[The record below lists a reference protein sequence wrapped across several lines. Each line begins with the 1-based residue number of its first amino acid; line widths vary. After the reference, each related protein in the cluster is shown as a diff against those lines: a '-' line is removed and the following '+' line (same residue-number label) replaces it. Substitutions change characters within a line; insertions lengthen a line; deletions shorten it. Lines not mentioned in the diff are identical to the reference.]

1 MVTLAQPT
9 RRERRRE
16 ETRKRIF
23 ETALDLFA
31 KHGFNKVTVEQIT
44 EAADV
49 GKGTFFNY
57 FPTKE
62 HMFLAL
68 AERQQGFLHAAV
80 DAAKKADSVRPVL
93 FELAHRLSSGPAR
106 SQLMLRSLLGSVL
119 NNDQASEKMRWVLA
133 YGREALAAIMERGQA
148 LGELRREL
156 PAQQLARMFQTL
168 LFGTHT
174 LWSLHPP
181 ADLYRWVEESV
192 EFFWCNAASV
202 GGKGR
207 QGKGSVHDEM

>member
-1 MVTLAQPT
+1 MVTLAQPG

-23 ETALDLFA
+23 ETALELFA

-80 DAAKKADSVRPVL
+80 DAAKNAESVRPVL
-93 FELAHRLSSGPAR
+93 FQLAHQLSSGPAR

-133 YGREALAAIMERGQA
+133 YGREALAVIMERGQA

-156 PAQQLARMFQTL
+156 AAQQLARMFQTL

-181 ADLYRWVEESV
+181 ADLYEWMEQSV
-192 EFFWCNAASV
+192 EFFWCNAAIQD
-202 GGKGR
+202 GDRRRGKEKR
-207 QGKGSVHDEM
+207 Q

>member
-1 MVTLAQPT
+1 
-9 RRERRRE
+9 
-16 ETRKRIF
+16 
-23 ETALDLFA
+23 LDLFA
-31 KHGFNKVTVEQIT
+31 KHGFNKVTVEHIT

-68 AERQQGFLHAAV
+68 AERQQGFLHSAV
-80 DAAKKADSVRPVL
+80 DAAKRADSVRPAL

-119 NNDQASEKMRWVLA
+119 NNELASEKMKSVLA

-181 ADLYRWVEESV
+181 TDLYQWVEQSV
-192 EFFWCNAASV
+192 EFFWCNAANQS
-202 GGKGR
+202 GDQRREKR
-207 QGKGSVHDEM
+207 Q

>member
-23 ETALDLFA
+23 ETALNLFA

-133 YGREALAAIMERGQA
+133 YGREALAVIIERGQA

-156 PAQQLARMFQTL
+156 SAQQLARMFQTL
-168 LFGTHT
+168 IFGTHT

-181 ADLYRWVEESV
+181 TDLYQWVEQSV
-192 EFFWCNAASV
+192 EFFWCNAAPQPQSR
-202 GGKGR
+202 GEKR
-207 QGKGSVHDEM
+207 K